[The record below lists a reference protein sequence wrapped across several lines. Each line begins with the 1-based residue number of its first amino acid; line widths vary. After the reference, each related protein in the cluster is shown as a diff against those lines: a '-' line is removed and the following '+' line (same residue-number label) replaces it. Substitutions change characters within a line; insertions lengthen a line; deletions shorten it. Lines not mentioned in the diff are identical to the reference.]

1 MLVIIGQKW
10 VIMCPH
16 VVHAKITITMC
27 TSKLYLNMN
36 TQEARIPSVSPHT
49 PVSIHSYL
57 TASAYAC
64 LLHVRIADC
73 IKNRE
78 PYQCLSLTRV
88 FLASKTPL
96 LIADHLRATF
106 INRSTCQVYI
116 ETLKMPLTHK
126 QAKSGG
132 QTDR

>member
-1 MLVIIGQKW
+1 
-10 VIMCPH
+10 MC
-16 VVHAKITITMC
+16 C
-27 TSKLYLNMN
+27 TGKNYYYNVYIKKLYLNMN

-57 TASAYAC
+57 TASAYTC
-64 LLHVRIADC
+64 LLHVRIADR

-96 LIADHLRATF
+96 LIADHLRA
-106 INRSTCQVYI
+106 ILSTDLPVKWI
-116 ETLKMPLTHK
+116 LRP
-126 QAKSGG
+126 
-132 QTDR
+132 